1 MLILHVC
8 FSSPELMRHPDV
20 NIDVKDLGP
29 LLEQDV
35 IRHLQNQYVR
45 KKMSARSFLF
55 SNVRKKL
62 KDVTL
67 ECRRLTLVFHC

>member
-45 KKMSARSFLF
+45 K
-55 SNVRKKL
+55 NVS
-62 KDVTL
+62 
-67 ECRRLTLVFHC
+67 EIILVFKC